1 MQGLTRRSGS
11 QLGLCYIRAL
21 LLETWVLTWHLIG
34 RGFPRRSG
42 QGYGDEERRGCE
54 DSLDEC
60 SGTVGDPLVGCLLGV
75 LDAEEASLRVVGQN
89 MIQKGGVVGV
99 GWVCAGGPRI
109 GCFLRFWV
117 WPLSSAKKK
126 RRKGKEEGRK
136 EKNLSKQGNNGL
148 Q

>member
-1 MQGLTRRSGS
+1 MGNV
-11 QLGLCYIRAL
+11 A
-21 LLETWVLTWHLIG
+21 LTWHPIG
-34 RGFPRRSG
+34 RGFPRRCG

-89 MIQKGGVVGV
+89 MMIQKGGVVGV

-109 GCFLRFWV
+109 G
-117 WPLSSAKKK
+117 
-126 RRKGKEEGRK
+126 
-136 EKNLSKQGNNGL
+136 
-148 Q
+148 